1 VDMSPIW
8 LSIKVSLVAVSIVF
22 VVGTLLAVLMLRF
35 EFRGKSVVESLILVP
50 LVLPPSVAGFL
61 LLVLLGKYGPVG
73 KVLDMMGIQ
82 VIFSWHAAVIASAVV
97 ALPLIYQSVKA
108 ALEQVQPELEQAA
121 RTLGASEATVLRTIT
136 LPLAWPGFVA
146 GTVLAFARSLG
157 EFGATLMI
165 SGNIPGETQTIPLA
179 IYTASQ
185 SGDLKYSGILVAI
198 LLVASFS
205 MVFSLNLWK
214 RRSVLWL

>member
-1 VDMSPIW
+1 MSPIW

>member
-1 VDMSPIW
+1 MSPIW

-22 VVGTLLAVLMLRF
+22 VIGTLLAVLMLRLD
-35 EFRGKSVVESLILVP
+35 FRGKSVVESLILVP

-82 VIFSWHAAVIASAVV
+82 VIFSWYAAVIASAVV

-121 RTLGASEATVLRTIT
+121 RTLGASEATVLRTVT

>member
-1 VDMSPIW
+1 MDMSPIW

>member
-1 VDMSPIW
+1 MDMSPIW

-61 LLVLLGKYGPVG
+61 LLILLGKYGPVG